1 MTEQSSIVIG
11 TRGSPLALAQA
22 NAVRDAL
29 IAANKG
35 LEVTIEVVITKGD
48 KITDRPLL
56 ELGGKG
62 LFTQEIEAGLL
73 DGRFDLAVHSLKDV
87 ETKQPEGLALIA
99 HPKREDPRDALI
111 AGPGITSLADIPQ
124 GATVGTAS
132 LRRAAQLLRARPDLK
147 TEPLRGNVQTRL
159 EKVAR
164 GDVAASF
171 LAMAGLNR
179 LGLGHEAN
187 AAIPVT
193 EMLPAPGQGIIA
205 LQGRVNDKAIA
216 KLVEP
221 LNHAPSFHAAQAERA
236 ALQTLDGDCR
246 TPIAAHAIVY
256 AGQIILKAEL
266 LTPDGQQTWRAEGQA
281 DLASAAR
288 LGAKLGAEILA
299 KRG

>member
-22 NAVRDAL
+22 NAVREAL
-29 IAANKG
+29 MAANKG
-35 LEVTIEVVITKGD
+35 LEVTLEVVVTKGD

-87 ETKQPEGLALIA
+87 ETRQPDGLALIA
-99 HPKREDPRDALI
+99 YPKREDPRDALI
-111 AGPGITSLADIPQ
+111 AAPGIKSIADIPE

-132 LRRAAQLLRARPDLK
+132 LRRAAQLLHLRPDLK
-147 TEPLRGNVQTRL
+147 TEPLRGNVGTRL

-179 LGLGHEAN
+179 LGLSGKAN
-187 AAIPVT
+187 APIST
-193 EMLPAPGQGIIA
+193 DEMMPAAGQGIIA
-205 LQGRVNDKAIA
+205 LQGRAKDKAMA
-216 KLVEP
+216 KFVAP
-221 LNHAPSFHAAQAERA
+221 LNHGPSFHAATAERA
-236 ALQTLDGDCR
+236 ALEALDGDCR
-246 TPIAAHAIVY
+246 TPLAAHAIVY
-256 AGQIILKAEL
+256 GGQIILKAEL
-266 LTPDGQQTWRAEGQA
+266 LTPDGRSRWRAEGQA
-281 DLASAAR
+281 ELAGAAK

-299 KRG
+299 QRG

>member
-22 NAVRDAL
+22 NAVRNAL
-29 IAANKG
+29 IKTNPG

-48 KITDRPLL
+48 KITDQPLTA
-56 ELGGKG
+56 LGGKG

-87 ETKQPEGLALIA
+87 ETKQPDGLGFLA
-99 HPKREDPRDALI
+99 HPVREDVRDALI
-111 AGPGITSLADIPQ
+111 AGPGIHSLADIPA
-124 GATVGTAS
+124 GTTVGTAS

-164 GDVAASF
+164 GDVTASF

-179 LGLGHEAN
+179 LDLGHKAN
-187 AAIPVT
+187 AAIPTT
-193 EMLPAPGQGIIA
+193 EMMPAPGQGIIA
-205 LQGRVNDKAIA
+205 LQGRVKDKAIT
-216 KLVEP
+216 KLVTP
-221 LNHAPSFHAAQAERA
+221 LNHAPSFYAALAERA
-236 ALQTLDGDCR
+236 ALEALDGDCR
-246 TPIAAHAIVY
+246 TPIAAYALVY
-256 AGQIILKAEL
+256 SGQIVLKAEL
-266 LTPDGQQTWRAEGQA
+266 LTPDGQQTWHAEGQA
-281 DLASAAR
+281 EVADAAQ
-288 LGAKLGAEILA
+288 LGASIGAKILA